1 MAAGSRPI
9 KPRESVGAPLEP
21 PAGEP
26 IRDRYADAVDR
37 GYIAEQLSQIQHTLG
52 GLREAVDGLKT
63 SSRTHGEKLE
73 RINKII
79 FAAGVVLIIVLSV
92 GGFILNK
99 IWDALIAALVTAGHL
114 PH

>member
-1 MAAGSRPI
+1 MTLSRQQSRRQAG
-9 KPRESVGAPLEP
+9 VGAPREEP
-21 PAGEP
+21 SGEP
-26 IRDRYADAVDR
+26 LRDRYVDAVDR

-52 GLREAVDGLKT
+52 GLREVVDALKT
-63 SSRTHGEKLE
+63 SSHTHGEKLE

-92 GGFILNK
+92 GGFILDK
-99 IWDALIAALVTAGHL
+99 IWDALIAALVAAGH